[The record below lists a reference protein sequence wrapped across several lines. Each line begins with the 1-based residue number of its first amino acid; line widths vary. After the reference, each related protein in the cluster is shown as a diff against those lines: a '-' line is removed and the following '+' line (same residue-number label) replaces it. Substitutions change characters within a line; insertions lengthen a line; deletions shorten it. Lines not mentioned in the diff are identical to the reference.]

1 MKTIIENPNYQLIE
15 SVHTKKGNALY
26 VIQLKNRVEDK
37 FKLVSRRVDK
47 QGGYY
52 SGHQKGFV
60 FNRILSENEL
70 NELFKGIF
78 FEDKIELQKV
88 DEEKDAWKYTT
99 EELKSFPFSKRDDN
113 TFVFKY
119 KSDGNEKS
127 YSVKVTSGS
136 IDDAALLF
144 GKQIIGNT
152 LLEKKYNQAV
162 EKGEM
167 TPVRAAQIIKSI
179 GYSLSEINEDFIE
192 LHPDIQSVW
201 SMKKSNEGEVLDKV
215 NHPYL
220 YERSEMS
227 HLSDNRYSQII
238 NNALESGK
246 YEKLIKD
253 NVVTANKV
261 AFIIESAGFEIPE
274 SLLDEAIAE
283 RKEEVESLVGGFADS
298 KSIFDISEKHNTP
311 VKEIIKQFKKGLK
324 VEREHTKDKKKMG
337 EIVKDHLFENPYY
350 YDVLIKSE
358 KVMEEVDASKF
369 KTHEEYMTAY
379 SEKEKE
385 LENMPTEE
393 KANLKARPII
403 DKIKYSHNQI
413 LGGVPEEVELFLRKG
428 ILNHFVTLFNE
439 VVSEYIFY
447 TPVWLSLQTEYLTEE
462 QRNKMLMYGI
472 YNNSEYNEESVSK
485 FIDNVIESEMV
496 FGDDNKKLNNIFEL
510 LPYRGKAL
518 ISELEYE
525 LNPKDKSLALL
536 LDAFVNKGK
545 ILTSTLGVY
554 FDNNGVFASKFSL
567 DIFLKGKRGYLAKQN
582 VEEGVYGISESAKN
596 IFPSYGAK
604 RLSILKDSKA
614 NKFFKDYMATYG
626 NEKGKLEKGTS
637 VLTHNDV
644 QIIVKDMM
652 TVYSERAF
660 KNYVKKELIGENPLE
675 KGYQKNLKLKVTTY
689 PMLYIK
695 QGDKLFVVSFS
706 DMIDALTAV
715 IKMDMDAI
723 QFGVSEQGL
732 YISEDV
738 SSFINLEESGIR
750 VSIKSNETEM
760 PHGML
765 YFDLNRKEFLTN
777 KLEKQEE
784 ENPEPK
790 KEEVTSEQFQSRL
803 KVLRKMI
810 EKNPE
815 NKSELEVRAKV
826 LEKMIS
832 KLSENKMNDSGKM
845 SRGGSFNPK
854 HNFITSLAF
863 KRAMI
868 ENGVSE
874 KKANNVIWHL
884 GSEHMLRTKK
894 EIRRILQETNDRHFD
909 FDMPML
915 EKHKERLDT
924 YKINKIIQDSI
935 YFSKKHSNENNG
947 VIKFKNQYYL
957 TSNDEIKEGDWFYWK
972 DSDGETEFI
981 AQASGITDDT
991 HIQVKSDN
999 EFGYGDWNKDY
1010 AKKIIESDNYM
1021 MNVSFNG
1028 KVNLKD
1034 TKCFISKIM
1043 KEGGDLKHEY
1053 KNDNISNEWTNDI
1066 VEYLQGYYGTS
1077 KNYNKLFKL
1086 IKEVVDMGLRA
1097 KSFNSFREFLDY
1109 HNPNYHETNK
1119 VDNYK
1124 NLWWGNVSYLLGN
1137 TNVIEKDGVD
1147 ETFMYQV
1154 IGIMDNVV
1162 DERQETEELNEMK
1175 DGGGLKKEHDSF
1187 NVNVKYEVGQCDI
1200 DTKGILT
1207 SALQKSHKG
1216 WDNIVILN
1224 NFSFNY
1230 KTKNSDIEL
1239 QLIDSKYDD
1248 ETYQVI
1254 YNKNRDE
1261 FDELDNESDVFNF
1274 VEKTIK
1280 QITYYSYRSI
1290 HTMDD
1295 KQKSDIKI
1303 LSVSKV
1309 SDKMENGGDLSKEYK
1324 YALTIR
1330 PFDLG
1335 NYPDKSEYGF
1345 VRFENGDAKYGYV
1358 IYSKLLPIDVI
1369 NKYSLAPLSEV
1380 LTFDGKQIFYYE
1392 DYKANVKIIYNQANI
1407 PHVEIDKLDENGE
1420 SIDDK
1425 ETISALDFIKNIG
1438 NGEYREIDVLNMK
1451 DGGKLKNVR
1460 YRIQNEDGR
1469 FLNAGT
1475 GIDSWFNLED
1485 ARKLVDYEAGQ
1496 RIVEHDGVSVL
1507 WEVF

>member
-1 MKTIIENPNYQLIE
+1 MEQVALKIIIDNPNYQLVE
-15 SVHTKKGNALY
+15 SVHTKKGSSLY

-37 FKLVSRRVDK
+37 FKLVSRRVEK

-99 EELKSFPFSKRDDN
+99 EELKSFPLSKRDDN

-127 YSVKVTSGS
+127 YSVKVPSGS

-144 GKQIIGNT
+144 GKQIIGNA

-201 SMKKSNEGEVLDKV
+201 SMKKSNESEILDKV

-253 NVVTANKV
+253 NAVTANKV

-274 SLLDEAIAE
+274 LLLDEAIAE

-324 VEREHTKDKKKMG
+324 VEREHTKDKKKIG

-369 KTHEEYMTAY
+369 KTHDEYMVAY

-393 KANLKARPII
+393 KANIKARPLI

-413 LGGVPEEVELFLRKG
+413 VNGVPEEVELFLRKG
-428 ILNHFVTLFNE
+428 ILNHFVSLFNE

-447 TPVWLSLQTEYLTEE
+447 TPVWLDMQHEYLTEE
-462 QRNKMLMYGI
+462 QKKKMLMYGI
-472 YNNSEYNEESVSK
+472 YNKSEYNEDSVSK
-485 FIDNVIESEMV
+485 FIDNVIESEMI
-496 FGDDNKKLNNIFEL
+496 FGRDNKKLNNIFDL
-510 LPYRGKAL
+510 LPFTGSGVP
-518 ISELEYE
+518 SELEYE

-604 RLSILKDSKA
+604 RLSILKDNKA

-644 QIIVKDMM
+644 KNIIQDMIS
-652 TVYSERAF
+652 VYSERAF

-715 IKMDMDAI
+715 IKMDIDTI
-723 QFGVSEQGL
+723 QFGISEQGL

-765 YFDLNRKEFLTN
+765 YFDLNKKEFLTN

-832 KLSENKMNDSGKM
+832 KMSENKMNDGGLVKKNLIYLGEVGGNEIGQGASLEKAKSLEKEGISNEQIRQETGWFVNPHDKKWRFEISDEDFEIILNFDDVKNTFQNNKEIKFIKKNLSDIIKHEKMFEAYPEFNDVQFYFYNKESIVLAGVYTYESKEGKPFIIYNIYDEERRM
-845 SRGGSFNPK
+845 QQSRGIRPIGTTINARVSYLPKPHNAIGGGAGENVSEFSDEVYKLRRNILIHELQHLIQIRETFGSGGSYDGWYEKLLKEKGLNRNTITSDKENILRLEAEKFHINSSGEIEAIDIDKRLYLSDRERKLIEPLSLVIVD
-854 HNFITSLAF
+854 NDFIT
-863 KRAMI
+863 
-868 ENGVSE
+868 
-874 KKANNVIWHL
+874 
-884 GSEHMLRTKK
+884 
-894 EIRRILQETNDRHFD
+894 
-909 FDMPML
+909 
-915 EKHKERLDT
+915 
-924 YKINKIIQDSI
+924 
-935 YFSKKHSNENNG
+935 NENE
-947 VIKFKNQYYL
+947 KPRF
-957 TSNDEIKEGDWFYWK
+957 
-972 DSDGETEFI
+972 
-981 AQASGITDDT
+981 
-991 HIQVKSDN
+991 
-999 EFGYGDWNKDY
+999 
-1010 AKKIIESDNYM
+1010 
-1021 MNVSFNG
+1021 
-1028 KVNLKD
+1028 
-1034 TKCFISKIM
+1034 
-1043 KEGGDLKHEY
+1043 KEGGDLK
-1053 KNDNISNEWTNDI
+1053 
-1066 VEYLQGYYGTS
+1066 
-1077 KNYNKLFKL
+1077 
-1086 IKEVVDMGLRA
+1086 
-1097 KSFNSFREFLDY
+1097 
-1109 HNPNYHETNK
+1109 K
-1119 VDNYK
+1119 VK
-1124 NLWWGNVSYLLGN
+1124 
-1137 TNVIEKDGVD
+1137 
-1147 ETFMYQV
+1147 
-1154 IGIMDNVV
+1154 
-1162 DERQETEELNEMK
+1162 
-1175 DGGGLKKEHDSF
+1175 
-1187 NVNVKYEVGQCDI
+1187 
-1200 DTKGILT
+1200 
-1207 SALQKSHKG
+1207 
-1216 WDNIVILN
+1216 
-1224 NFSFNY
+1224 
-1230 KTKNSDIEL
+1230 
-1239 QLIDSKYDD
+1239 
-1248 ETYQVI
+1248 
-1254 YNKNRDE
+1254 
-1261 FDELDNESDVFNF
+1261 
-1274 VEKTIK
+1274 
-1280 QITYYSYRSI
+1280 
-1290 HTMDD
+1290 
-1295 KQKSDIKI
+1295 
-1303 LSVSKV
+1303 
-1309 SDKMENGGDLSKEYK
+1309 
-1324 YALTIR
+1324 
-1330 PFDLG
+1330 
-1335 NYPDKSEYGF
+1335 
-1345 VRFENGDAKYGYV
+1345 
-1358 IYSKLLPIDVI
+1358 
-1369 NKYSLAPLSEV
+1369 
-1380 LTFDGKQIFYYE
+1380 
-1392 DYKANVKIIYNQANI
+1392 
-1407 PHVEIDKLDENGE
+1407 
-1420 SIDDK
+1420 
-1425 ETISALDFIKNIG
+1425 
-1438 NGEYREIDVLNMK
+1438 
-1451 DGGKLKNVR
+1451 